1 MGQVPRVR
9 ARVRDDEIGRTEGA
23 AVDRL
28 QEAGRQRPRPE
39 PRPVVDERVGEG
51 DERVEDDRR
60 ASCRASCRGQVEVAG
75 VPDDD
80 GIDAA

>member
-1 MGQVPRVR
+1 MCVR
-9 ARVRDDEIGRTEGA
+9 IGDDEVRGCERP
-23 AVDRL
+23 AVDPFERACRRRSGV
-28 QEAGRQRPRPE
+28 EART
-39 PRPVVDERVGEG
+39 VADERVGEG

-60 ASCRASCRGQVEVAG
+60 VSCRASCRGQVEVAG